1 MNDDHLLEVLSDESD
16 EFSPEDYALLLYA
29 AQYHSDESIQ
39 RSCITQLRFYGNTS
53 ATRDT
58 LLGLVQNWD
67 FSSITKSELL
77 ETIAALGIA
86 DGQMVDAI
94 AEHVLDRGYCVAD
107 NVCWVLGKLGNATPK
122 VLQALENA
130 LGAGEQYFAEDFI
143 HASAAHSLGML
154 RAATAGAVLHL
165 KTMLHSAVPKER
177 EAAQAALE
185 KLGVL
190 QHE

>member
-1 MNDDHLLEVLSDESD
+1 MNDLLEVLSNES
-16 EFSPEDYALLLYA
+16 ETLSPEDYAVLLHA
-29 AQYHSDESIQ
+29 AQHHADENLQ
-39 RSCITQLRFYGNTS
+39 RSCITQLRFYDSNH
-53 ATRDT
+53 ATGEV
-58 LLGLVQNWD
+58 LLALVKNWN
-67 FSSITKSELL
+67 FSSNTKSELL
-77 ETIAALGIA
+77 ETIVELGIA
-86 DGQMVDAI
+86 DDVMVDAI

-107 NVCWVLGKLGNATPK
+107 NVCWVLGKLGNPTPK

-130 LGAGEQYFAEDFI
+130 LGAGEEYFAEDFI

-154 RAATAGAVLHL
+154 GAATAGALLHL